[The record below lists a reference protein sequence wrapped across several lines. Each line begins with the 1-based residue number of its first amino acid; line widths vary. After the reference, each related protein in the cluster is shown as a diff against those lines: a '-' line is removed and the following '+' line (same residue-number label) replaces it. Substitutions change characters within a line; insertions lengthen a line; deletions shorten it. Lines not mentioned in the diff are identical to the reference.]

1 MTAFMQLRRGVVV
14 AAVGL
19 LAAACSPSPSPA
31 PPQGGGEQTR
41 AVTVFAAAS
50 LTAAFQSMGSAI
62 GQVNPPLLAEYNFA
76 GSPTLVAQIQQGAPV
91 DVFASA
97 DQPNMQKLVDGGL
110 VSGSPWVFATNRL
123 QIVVAAGNPKGI
135 TGLADLVR
143 PGLVVVLCAPAVPC
157 GRYAAQALQKAGVRV
172 VPASQET
179 DVKAVVS
186 KVALGEADAG
196 IVYVTDVKAGGAKV
210 QGIAIPD
217 NQNVVATYPIAVV
230 KGASHGR
237 AAQAFVDFVLSA
249 QGQRILASV
258 GFGGP

>member
-1 MTAFMQLRRGVVV
+1 MTAFVQIRRSSVV

-19 LAAACSPSPSPA
+19 VAAACGSPGPVSSSPAAPSPD
-31 PPQGGGEQTR
+31 
-41 AVTVFAAAS
+41 TVSAAAS
-50 LTAAFQSMGSAI
+50 LTAAFQSLGSAV

-110 VSGSPWVFATNRL
+110 VIGSPRVFATNRL

-143 PGLVVVLCAPAVPC
+143 PGLVVVLCGPAVPC
-157 GRYAAQALQKAGVRV
+157 GRYATQALQKAGVRV

-210 QGIAIPD
+210 QGIAIPN

-230 KGASHGR
+230 KAASHGR
-237 AAQAFVDFVLSA
+237 AAQAFVDFVLSP
-249 QGQRILASV
+249 QGQRILASF

>member
-1 MTAFMQLRRGVVV
+1 MTAFRQIRRGSVV
-14 AAVGL
+14 AAAG
-19 LAAACSPSPSPA
+19 LAAACGSPGPVSSSPAAPSP
-31 PPQGGGEQTR
+31 
-41 AVTVFAAAS
+41 VTVSAAAS
-50 LTAAFQSMGSAI
+50 LTAAFQSVGSAV
-62 GQVNPPLLAEYNFA
+62 GHVNPPLLAEYNFA
-76 GSPTLVAQIQQGAPV
+76 GSPTLVAQIQQGAAV

-110 VSGSPWVFATNRL
+110 VMGSPRVFATNRL
-123 QIVVAAGNPKGI
+123 QIVVAARNPKGI
-135 TGLADLVR
+135 TGLEDLVR

-157 GRYAAQALQKAGVRV
+157 GRYAAQTLQKAGVRV

-217 NQNVVATYPIAVV
+217 TQNVVATYPIAVM
-230 KGASHGR
+230 KAASHGR

-249 QGQRILASV
+249 QGQRILASF

>member
-1 MTAFMQLRRGVVV
+1 MTAFVQIRRSSVV

-19 LAAACSPSPSPA
+19 VAAACGSPGPVSSSPAAPSP
-31 PPQGGGEQTR
+31 
-41 AVTVFAAAS
+41 VTVSAAAS
-50 LTAAFQSMGSAI
+50 LTAAFQSLGSAV

-110 VSGSPWVFATNRL
+110 VMGSPRVFATNRL

-143 PGLVVVLCAPAVPC
+143 PGLVVVLCGPAVPC
-157 GRYAAQALQKAGVRV
+157 GRYATQALQKAGVRV

-210 QGIAIPD
+210 QGIAIPN

-230 KGASHGR
+230 KAASHGR
-237 AAQAFVDFVLSA
+237 AAQAFVDFVLSP
-249 QGQRILASV
+249 QGQRILASF